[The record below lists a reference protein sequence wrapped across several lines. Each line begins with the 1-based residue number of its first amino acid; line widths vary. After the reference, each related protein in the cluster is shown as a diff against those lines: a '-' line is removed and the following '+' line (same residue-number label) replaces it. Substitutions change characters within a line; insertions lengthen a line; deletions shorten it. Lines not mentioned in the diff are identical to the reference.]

1 MCDRRDTF
9 QRMDGLPIACVYTL
23 DLPTGVRTLL
33 ADASDA
39 SDASFHMNSPRA
51 HAHARRAHT
60 ILSVGSV
67 GSVGKVGRG
76 VEIFST

>member
-1 MCDRRDTF
+1 M
-9 QRMDGLPIACVYTL
+9 IAEIHSNAWTAFLSRACTRL